1 MTRDEHGKVARSL
14 QRRPPMKSLLLI
26 FVACCA
32 LALGCS
38 TNKPAEGPAEK
49 AGASVDEG
57 AHDAKESAKEAGEK
71 VGEATENAGEK
82 LQEKSGD

>member
-1 MTRDEHGKVARSL
+1 VHSPLARWL
-14 QRRPPMKSLLLI
+14 QWTLAMQSFKLI

-32 LALGCS
+32 CSALAFGCS
-38 TNKPAEGPAEK
+38 SNKPAAGPAEK
-49 AGASVDEG
+49 AGAAVDEG

-71 VGEATENAGEK
+71 VGEATEKAGDK